1 MKNSFFKRLVAAC
14 LCLCMLTTFALAD
27 EEINDGTPVT
37 HSNFDLSLRFHAD
50 GFPNDGAAHYQ
61 DWAKLFDQISLTGDA
76 RTQSFLSPY
85 SRVMLDGA
93 LCLNGESK
101 VPFEYDGYYSFRYLR
116 SPAINNESI
125 HFQMLNFFQFMLK
138 GWYFMGLPTNLIGI
152 PMYPEAAVEVF
163 QKYAEPVSRVCGG
176 EGSRTVSYDELYALA
191 EELSLLVNEDE
202 NDKLYYFLT
211 ALMIDIGG
219 DYLLLEK
226 LAYMEDWLDYLDP
239 EQMGLT
245 ITVDGD
251 SETWVLGETTVFEKN
266 GESWNLS
273 LPDDETYVFGVNYEK
288 TETSCQWRVEILC
301 EDFVWLDAALTVDG
315 LGDPLKASGTA
326 TLEMSGDAFWFDM
339 PVIAFAYDYAR
350 TAEALP
356 YDMSLTVDWL
366 HPETEKPAIGF
377 SYQAAM
383 EELPHTAVYNRPIDN
398 QDDFFHLNESFMA
411 EYAERFMP
419 TMLAHFAPFALKVPA
434 GVISDLVKWM
444 DDLGFLA
451 LFGLE

>member
-1 MKNSFFKRLVAAC
+1 MKNSFFKRILAVC
-14 LCLCMLTTFALAD
+14 LCLCMLPVFVLAD

-37 HSNFDLSLRFHAD
+37 HSAFDLSLRFNAD

-61 DWAKLFDQISLTGDA
+61 DWAKLFDKISLTGDA
-76 RTQSFLSPY
+76 RAQSFLSPY

-138 GWYFMGLPTNLIGI
+138 GYYFMGLPTNLIAV

-176 EGSRTVSYDELYALA
+176 EGSRVISYDELYALA

-211 ALMIDIGG
+211 SLMIDIGG
-219 DYLLLEK
+219 DYIFLEK

-239 EQMGLT
+239 EQLGMT
-245 ITVDGD
+245 ITVEDE

-266 GESWNLS
+266 GDNWSFS
-273 LPDDETYVFGVNYEK
+273 LPDYETYVFGVTY
-288 TETSCQWRVEILC
+288 TEEEDSCEWRLEILC
-301 EDFVWLDAALTVDG
+301 EDFVWLDASFTVDG
-315 LGDPLKASGTA
+315 LGDPTKASGTA
-326 TLEMSGDAFWFDM
+326 TLEMTGDAFWFDM
-339 PVIAFAYDYAR
+339 PVIAFQYDFSR
-350 TAEALP
+350 TAETLP

-377 SYQAAM
+377 SYQASM
-383 EELPHTAVYNRPIDN
+383 EELPYTAVYNRPIDN

-411 EYAERFMP
+411 EYADRFMP
-419 TMLAHFAPFALKVPA
+419 TLLAHFMPFAFEVPA

-451 LFGLE
+451 FFGLE